1 MRVECKWYSNII
13 SILNSIT
20 KWLADTD
27 GKNQLYIL
35 DDLTLTEF
43 PTSFYGP
50 LSGKIKAD

>member
-20 KWLADTD
+20 KWLVDTD

-35 DDLTLTEF
+35 DDLTLNEF
-43 PTSFYGP
+43 PTSFYEP
-50 LSGKIKAD
+50 LSGKINAD

>member
-50 LSGKIKAD
+50 LPGKINAD